1 MALATRCG
9 FSRQT
14 QVPGCCEAGECNLMG
29 KQLTA
34 RKEAILRSL
43 VEEYIR
49 TATPVASEALQRNY
63 GLPWGAATI
72 RNEMASMEE
81 DGLLFQ
87 PHTSAGRIPTDL
99 GYRYFVE
106 HLMVESAL
114 TLDEQRQIRH
124 QFYQVQ
130 HQLDEWVRLTASV
143 LSRALQS
150 AAVVTP
156 PRAAQGRLK
165 HFEVLSLQ
173 DLVALLVV
181 VLQDGT
187 VKQERLLWQTPI
199 TQEELSQSA
208 QRLNRLFG
216 GMNAEELERR
226 AGAVDLSASEQ
237 AVVSSIIRLL
247 AQHGDF
253 TAETFYHDGILQM
266 LDQPEFTTL
275 GPEHERNQRIRKVV
289 EVLEQHRL
297 LPAVAAQVPAGGVQ
311 VIIGGENEF
320 EDMKDVSLVVS
331 RYGAEGQVGGLLGI
345 VGPTRMQYSRAIAVV
360 RYMTEVM
367 NDLLAEMEL

>member
-1 MALATRCG
+1 
-9 FSRQT
+9 
-14 QVPGCCEAGECNLMG
+14 MG
-29 KQLTA
+29 KQLSP
-34 RKEAILRSL
+34 RKEAILRAL

-49 TATPVASEALQRNY
+49 SATPVASETLRSKY
-63 GLPWGAATI
+63 TLPWGAATV
-72 RNEMASMEE
+72 RNEMASLEE
-81 DGLLFQ
+81 EGLLFQ

-106 HLMVESAL
+106 HLMPESAL
-114 TLDEQRQIRH
+114 SLDEQRLIRH

-130 HQLDEWVRLTASV
+130 HQLDEWVRLTAAV

-173 DLVALLVV
+173 DMLALLVV

-187 VKQERLLWQTPI
+187 VKQERLYLEAPA
-199 TQEELSQSA
+199 TQEELSALSQH
-208 QRLNRLFG
+208 LNRAFVDLT
-216 GMNAEELERR
+216 ARELERR
-226 AGAVDLSASEQ
+226 AGSMELGVHGRM
-237 AVVSSIIRLL
+237 VVNSIVRML
-247 AQHGDF
+247 AQHGEYSP
-253 TAETFYHDGILQM
+253 ETFYHDGILQM
-266 LDQPEFTTL
+266 LSQPEFTTL
-275 GPEHERNQRIRKVV
+275 GQEHERNQRIRKVV
-289 EVLEQHRL
+289 EVLEQNRL

-331 RYGAEGQVGGLLGI
+331 RYGTEGQVSGLLGV

-360 RYMTEVM
+360 RYMTEVL
-367 NDLLAEMEL
+367 NDLLAEL

>member
-1 MALATRCG
+1 
-9 FSRQT
+9 
-14 QVPGCCEAGECNLMG
+14 MG
-29 KQLTA
+29 KQLSP

-49 TATPVASEALQRNY
+49 SATPVASETLRSKY
-63 GLPWGAATI
+63 LLPWGAATV
-72 RNEMASMEE
+72 RNEMASLEE
-81 DGLLFQ
+81 EGLLFQ

-106 HLMVESAL
+106 HLMLESAL
-114 TLDEQRQIRH
+114 SLDEQRRIRH

-156 PRAAQGRLK
+156 PRAMEGRLK

-173 DLVALLVV
+173 EMVALLVV
-181 VLQDGT
+181 VLQDGA
-187 VKQERLLWQTPI
+187 VKQERLLLDTPA
-199 TQEELSQSA
+199 TQEELSALSQ
-208 QRLNRLFG
+208 QMNRL
-216 GMNAEELERR
+216 L
-226 AGAVDLSASEQ
+226 VDLSAPEAEQ
-237 AVVSSIIRLL
+237 QTRDVRLEVNERMVVDAILRMLS
-247 AQHGDF
+247 QHGEYS
-253 TAETFYHDGILQM
+253 AETFYHDGILQM
-266 LDQPEFTTL
+266 LSQPEFTTIGL
-275 GPEHERNQRIRKVV
+275 EHERNQRIRKVV
-289 EVLEQHRL
+289 EVLEQNRL
-297 LPAVAAQVPAGGVQ
+297 LPAVAAQVPVGGVQ

-331 RYGAEGQVGGLLGI
+331 RYGREGQAGGLLGV

-360 RYMTEVM
+360 RYMTEVL
-367 NDLLAEMEL
+367 NDLLGEL

>member
-1 MALATRCG
+1 
-9 FSRQT
+9 
-14 QVPGCCEAGECNLMG
+14 MG
-29 KQLTA
+29 KQLTP

-49 TATPVASEALQRNY
+49 TATPVASEGLQRQY
-63 GLPWGAATI
+63 GLPWGSATI
-72 RNEMASMEE
+72 RNEMASLEE
-81 DGLLFQ
+81 EGLLFQ

-114 TLDEQRQIRH
+114 SMDEQRQIRH

-156 PRAAQGRLK
+156 PRASQGRLK
-165 HFEVLSLQ
+165 HFEVLALQ
-173 DLVALLVV
+173 EMVALLVV
-181 VLQDGT
+181 VLQDGA
-187 VKQERLLWQTPI
+187 VKQERLLLAKPT
-199 TQEELSQSA
+199 TQEELSGSS

-216 GMNAEELERR
+216 DVDAADLERR
-226 AGAVDLSASEQ
+226 VAGLDLDANEQ
-237 AVVSSIIRLL
+237 MVVGTISRLL
-247 AQHGDF
+247 AQHGEY
-253 TAETFYHDGILQM
+253 TADHFYHDGILQM

-275 GPEHERNQRIRKVV
+275 GGEHERNQRIRKVV
-289 EVLEQHRL
+289 EVLEQNRL

-311 VIIGGENEF
+311 VIIGGESEF
-320 EDMKDVSLVVS
+320 EAMKDVSLVVS
-331 RYGAEGQVGGLLGI
+331 RYGTEGQVGGLLGI

-367 NDLLAEMEL
+367 NDLLAEL

>member
-1 MALATRCG
+1 
-9 FSRQT
+9 
-14 QVPGCCEAGECNLMG
+14 MG
-29 KQLTA
+29 KQLTP

-49 TATPVASEALQRNY
+49 TATPVASETLQRKY
-63 GLPWGAATI
+63 GLPWGAATV
-72 RNEMASMEE
+72 RNEMASLEE
-81 DGLLFQ
+81 EGLLFQ

-114 TLDEQRQIRH
+114 SMDEQRQIRH

-173 DLVALLVV
+173 ELVALLVV
-181 VLQDGT
+181 VLQDGA
-187 VKQERLLWQTPI
+187 VKQERLLLETPSN
-199 TQEELSQSA
+199 QEEWSLSA
-208 QRLNRLFG
+208 QRLNRLFADL
-216 GMNAEELERR
+216 NAAELERR
-226 AGAVDLSASEQ
+226 AEAVGLDVNERM
-237 AVVSSIIRLL
+237 VVTAISRMLG
-247 AQHGDF
+247 QYGDF
-253 TAETFYHDGILQM
+253 AAETFYHDGILQM

-275 GPEHERNQRIRKVV
+275 GLEHERNQRIRKVV
-289 EVLEQHRL
+289 EVLEQNRL
-297 LPAVAAQVPAGGVQ
+297 LPALAAQVPAGGVQ

-320 EDMKDVSLVVS
+320 EAMKDVSLVVS
-331 RYGAEGQVGGLLGI
+331 RYGTEGQVGGLLGI

-367 NDLLAEMEL
+367 NDLLAEL

>member
-1 MALATRCG
+1 
-9 FSRQT
+9 
-14 QVPGCCEAGECNLMG
+14 MG
-29 KQLTA
+29 KQLTP

-49 TATPVASEALQRNY
+49 TATPVASEALQRKY
-63 GLPWGAATI
+63 GLPWGAATV
-72 RNEMASMEE
+72 RNEMASLEE
-81 DGLLFQ
+81 ESLLFQ
-87 PHTSAGRIPTDL
+87 PHTSAGRMPTDL

-114 TLDEQRQIRH
+114 SMDEQRQIRH

-173 DLVALLVV
+173 ELVALLVV
-181 VLQDGT
+181 VLQDGA
-187 VKQERLLWQTPI
+187 VKQERLLLETPT
-199 TQEELSQSA
+199 TQEELSLSA
-208 QRLNRLFG
+208 QRLNRLFADL
-216 GMNAEELERR
+216 NAAELERR
-226 AGAVDLSASEQ
+226 AAAVGLDTNERM
-237 AVVSSIIRLL
+237 VVTSISRML

-253 TAETFYHDGILQM
+253 AAETFYHDGILQM

-275 GPEHERNQRIRKVV
+275 GPEHERNLRIRKVV
-289 EVLEQHRL
+289 EVLEQNRL
-297 LPAVAAQVPAGGVQ
+297 LPALAAQVPAGGVQ
-311 VIIGGENEF
+311 VIIGGESEF
-320 EDMKDVSLVVS
+320 EAMKDVSLVVS

-367 NDLLAEMEL
+367 NDLLAEL

>member
-1 MALATRCG
+1 
-9 FSRQT
+9 
-14 QVPGCCEAGECNLMG
+14 MG
-29 KQLTA
+29 KQLSP

-49 TATPVASEALQRNY
+49 SATPVASETLRSKY
-63 GLPWGAATI
+63 MLPWGAATV
-72 RNEMASMEE
+72 RNEMASLEE
-81 DGLLFQ
+81 EGLLFQ

-106 HLMVESAL
+106 HLMLESAL
-114 TLDEQRQIRH
+114 SLDEQRQIRH

-130 HQLDEWVRLTASV
+130 YQLDEWVRLTASV

-156 PRAAQGRLK
+156 PRAAEGRLK

-173 DLVALLVV
+173 DMVALLVV
-181 VLQDGT
+181 VLQEGT
-187 VKQERLLWQTPI
+187 VKQERLLLDMPV
-199 TQEELSQSA
+199 TQEELSALSQHM
-208 QRLNRLFG
+208 NRVF
-216 GMNAEELERR
+216 
-226 AGAVDLSASEQ
+226 VDLTAPQLEQ
-237 AVVSSIIRLL
+237 QAESMRLDDNGRMVVNAIARMLS
-247 AQHGDF
+247 QHGEY

-266 LDQPEFTTL
+266 LNQPEFTTL
-275 GPEHERNQRIRKVV
+275 GLEHERNQRIRKVV
-289 EVLEQHRL
+289 EVLEQNRL
-297 LPAVAAQVPAGGVQ
+297 LPALAAQVPAGGVQ

-331 RYGAEGQVGGLLGI
+331 RYGREGQAGGLLGV

-360 RYMTEVM
+360 RYMTEVL
-367 NDLLAEMEL
+367 NDLLAEL